1 MQVQEVHSSALC
13 NFWYN
18 TACGASRPVV
28 NEFRLHHTM
37 DNAYLMSFGGL
48 FDAWY
53 YQTGCGSPYQ
63 RNDHWLSIFGDL
75 ADRIIADIGPRSVMD
90 AGCALGMLVEQ
101 LRARG
106 VDAEGIDIS
115 EYAIAQADE
124 SVRSYVRVGSIAEP
138 FNRRYD
144 LIVCIEV
151 LEHMP
156 RADAEA
162 AIANMCSWSD
172 DILFSSSPNDH
183 REATHLNVHPPE
195 YWAEQFARHGFFRD
209 VGFDASFIAPWAVRF
224 RRRHEPLHRIV
235 REYERRFWELWNANQ
250 QLRELAI
257 DQRTHLA
264 QAAAAREEAER
275 LAEERRAYAV
285 RLEAEIARKNEH
297 ILRLERLIRHLENGT
312 VMRLLR
318 LLTDRRQL

>member
-1 MQVQEVHSSALC
+1 MPR

-18 TACGASRPVV
+18 TGRCASRAAISDPLRQDMEDAHVI
-28 NEFRLHHTM
+28 N
-37 DNAYLMSFGGL
+37 SGKL
-48 FDAWY
+48 FNAWY

-75 ADRIIADIGPRSVMD
+75 ADRIIAEIGPRSVLD

-115 EYAIAQADE
+115 DYAIAQADE
-124 SVRSYVRVGSIAEP
+124 SVRPYVRVGSITEP

-162 AIANMCSWSD
+162 AIANMCAWSD
-172 DILFSSSPNDH
+172 DILFSSSPHDH
-183 REATHLNVHPPE
+183 KEPTHFNVNPPE
-195 YWAEQFARHGFFRD
+195 YWAERFACHGFFRD
-209 VGFDASFIAPWAVRF
+209 VDFDASFIAPWAARF
-224 RRRHEPLHRIV
+224 RRRNDPLHRIV
-235 REYERRFWELWNANQ
+235 RDYERRFWELWNANV
-250 QLRELAI
+250 QLRELTI
-257 DQRTHLA
+257 DHRTHLA
-264 QAAAAREEAER
+264 QAVAMREKAEH
-275 LAEERRAYAV
+275 LAEERRAYAL
-285 RLEAEIARKNEH
+285 RLEAEIARKNDH
-297 ILRLERLIRHLENGT
+297 ILSLERLIHRLENGR

-318 LLTDRRQL
+318 LLSGGRRS

>member
-1 MQVQEVHSSALC
+1 M
-13 NFWYN
+13 
-18 TACGASRPVV
+18 
-28 NEFRLHHTM
+28 HHTM

>member
-1 MQVQEVHSSALC
+1 MSDP
-13 NFWYN
+13 
-18 TACGASRPVV
+18 SRQ
-28 NEFRLHHTM
+28 NM
-37 DNAYLMSFGGL
+37 DNAHVMSSGGL

-63 RNDHWLSIFGDL
+63 RNDHWLGVFGDL
-75 ADRIIADIGPRSVMD
+75 ADRIIAEIGPRSVMD

-124 SVRSYVRVGSIAEP
+124 SVRPYVRVGSITEP

-162 AIANMCSWSD
+162 AIANMCAWSD
-172 DILFSSSPNDH
+172 DILFSSSPYDH
-183 REATHLNVHPPE
+183 KEATHLNVHPLE

-209 VGFDASFIAPWAVRF
+209 VDFDASFITPWAVRF
-224 RRRHEPLHRIV
+224 RRCNEPLHRIV
-235 REYERRFWELWNANQ
+235 RDYERRFWELWNANV

-264 QAAAAREEAER
+264 QAAAARENAEH
-275 LAEERRAYAV
+275 LAEERRAYAL

-297 ILRLERLIRHLENGT
+297 ILSLERLIHRLENGR

-318 LLTDRRQL
+318 LLTGRRRN

>member
-1 MQVQEVHSSALC
+1 MSS
-13 NFWYN
+13 
-18 TACGASRPVV
+18 G
-28 NEFRLHHTM
+28 E
-37 DNAYLMSFGGL
+37 L

-63 RNDHWLSIFGDL
+63 RNDHWLAIFGAL
-75 ADRIIADIGPRSVMD
+75 ADRIIAEIAPHSVMD

-106 VDAEGIDIS
+106 VEADGIDIS
-115 EYAIAQADE
+115 EYAIAQADD
-124 SVRSYVRVGSIAEP
+124 SVRPYVRVGSITEP
-138 FNRRYD
+138 FGRRYD

-162 AIANMCSWSD
+162 AIANMCAWSD

-183 REATHLNVHPPE
+183 KEATHLNVNPPE
-195 YWAEQFARHGFFRD
+195 YWAERFARYRFFRD
-209 VGFDASFIAPWAVRF
+209 VDFDASFVTPWAVRF
-224 RRRHEPLHRIV
+224 RRREEPIHRIV
-235 REYERRFWELWNANQ
+235 REYERRFQELWDSNR

-257 DQRTHLA
+257 EQRDQMA
-264 QAAAAREEAER
+264 QAVAVREEAER
-275 LAEERRAYAV
+275 LTEEYQCLAEESRAYAA

-297 ILRLERLIRHLENGT
+297 IRRLEQLIHRLEEGR

-318 LLTDRRQL
+318 LLTGKRQH